1 MAIWYVAYDI
11 ASFKSLVMNYS
22 SCFEQCQENGMK
34 LPIFNDISAIQNQFA
49 YFFKDLPQLNDLN
62 RVCQLK
68 LKICGIY
75 YMPFWVKT
83 SDWTSQIYVFMRNN
97 LETRCRQKRPN
108 TWDKT
113 ENFETFFIDAK
124 YNFRSGDWISGGYKI
139 NPSHWKNSTSD
150 RNLAKRNFPILND
163 RFGIT
168 IFSPSKSQFGW
179 WFLLMTI
186 LGNYPLW
193 SDFSFILWSKLWAR
207 TKYFIYEDLFHN
219 WFIKRLMRWFPVWIQ
234 NRLYKRTFCLP

>member
-1 MAIWYVAYDI
+1 
-11 ASFKSLVMNYS
+11 
-22 SCFEQCQENGMK
+22 
-34 LPIFNDISAIQNQFA
+34 
-49 YFFKDLPQLNDLN
+49 
-62 RVCQLK
+62 
-68 LKICGIY
+68 
-75 YMPFWVKT
+75 
-83 SDWTSQIYVFMRNN
+83 MRNN

-168 IFSPSKSQFGW
+168 DNFLAVKKSV
-179 WFLLMTI
+179 
-186 LGNYPLW
+186 
-193 SDFSFILWSKLWAR
+193 
-207 TKYFIYEDLFHN
+207 
-219 WFIKRLMRWFPVWIQ
+219 RLIIPIDD
-234 NRLYKRTFCLP
+234 YIG